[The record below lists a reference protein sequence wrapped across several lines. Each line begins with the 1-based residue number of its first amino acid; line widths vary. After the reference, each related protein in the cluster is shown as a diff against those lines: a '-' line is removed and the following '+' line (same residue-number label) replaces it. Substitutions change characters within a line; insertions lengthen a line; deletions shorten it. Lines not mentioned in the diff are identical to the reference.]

1 MIDEKKLEAFIER
14 FVGDAAATAH
24 AATVVLGDR
33 LGLFRA
39 MAEGGPQTAAEL
51 AARTN
56 CHPRMIQEWVNAQA
70 ASEYCNYEPA
80 TGRYSLT
87 PEQKAV
93 LADDSEPT
101 YLVGNTGIVS
111 SLHYDIDGVLTAFS
125 GGGSFGWH
133 EHHSDLFVNMAR
145 ASSADYG
152 AALVPEWIPALDG
165 VEAKLRQGAR
175 VADLGCGYGGPT
187 ILLAQAYPLSTFHGF
202 DYHGDSIE
210 VARKAAAGAGVSDR
224 VTFEVAY
231 ADAFPGTDYDL
242 VCTFDAFHDMG
253 DPVRIARSIRGA
265 LAADGAW
272 MLTELNA
279 RDRVEENIN
288 QFGRFLYSASSLV
301 CVPNALSQSDSWALG
316 AAAGEAELREIAT
329 EAGFTSCRLAA
340 EAPFNLILE
349 VRP

>member
-1 MIDEKKLEAFIER
+1 MDLKKLEAFIER

-24 AATVVLGDR
+24 AATVVLGDQ
-33 LGLFRA
+33 LGLYKA

-51 AARTN
+51 AARTD
-56 CHPRMIQEWVNAQA
+56 CHPRLIQEWANAQA
-70 ASEYCNYEPA
+70 ASQYCSYEPA

-87 PEQKAV
+87 PEQEAV
-93 LADDSEPT
+93 LTDGNGAT
-101 YLVGNTGIVS
+101 YLVGNTRIVS
-111 SLHYDIDGVLTAFS
+111 SLHNDIDGVLAAFSS
-125 GGGSFGWH
+125 GGGFGWH
-133 EHHSDLFVNMAR
+133 EHHHDLFGNMAR

-165 VEAKLRQGAR
+165 VEGKLRRGAQ
-175 VADLGCGYGGPT
+175 VADVGCGYGGPT

-202 DYHGDSIE
+202 DYHAESIE
-210 VARKAAAGAGVSDR
+210 AARKAAADAGVSDR

-253 DPVRIARSIRGA
+253 DPVRIARSIRDSLSA
-265 LAADGAW
+265 EGAW

-288 QFGRFLYSASSLV
+288 PLGRFLYSASSLV
-301 CVPNALSQSDSWALG
+301 CVPNALSQSEARALG
-316 AAAGEAELREIAT
+316 AAAGEAELRKVVT
-329 EAGFTSCRLAA
+329 EAGFTHCRLAA